1 MNQQFKQ
8 GGGNLSRQQRLQRA
22 ALQVKPSSFSES
34 SSSSESDSQSPKDT
48 SSLLS
53 VPKPRGATAKPAK
66 VAAVRYKQ
74 VVCLTPVMIAPLG
87 FSQNYDKKTISYPS
101 NEKLHLDEWPAV
113 SDSVKGG
120 DVIDVTKEP
129 F

>member
-1 MNQQFKQ
+1 
-8 GGGNLSRQQRLQRA
+8 
-22 ALQVKPSSFSES
+22 LQVKPSSFSES

-48 SSLLS
+48 NSLLS
-53 VPKPRGATAKPAK
+53 VPKPRGATTKPK